1 MRALAQSP
9 RSPAVVALRRSPA
22 NDTPRPAPFRSGSP
36 ITLETLYEQLQALTA
51 AVQRLAPPKL
61 VTVADAAET
70 LGVSEVTVRRRIKD
84 GRLPSKR
91 VGRAIRV
98 DLRGV

>member
-1 MRALAQSP
+1 
-9 RSPAVVALRRSPA
+9 
-22 NDTPRPAPFRSGSP
+22 
-36 ITLETLYEQLQALTA
+36 
-51 AVQRLAPPKL
+51 VQRLAPPKL